1 MGGNTHI
8 EWADHTF
15 NPWIG
20 CTKVSSACDH
30 CYAETLATARL
41 GVAWG
46 PHAERRRT
54 APSTWRQPL
63 AWNRRAE
70 REGRRYRVFCASLA
84 DVFDNQASEDW
95 RVELWRLIRATPHLD
110 WLLLTK
116 RPQNIAKMLPSDLDH
131 GRGNGWQNGPW
142 PNVWLGTTVE
152 NQAEAYRRIPH
163 LLAVP
168 AAKRFLSMEP
178 LLGPV
183 DLAEWIECIEHCG
196 NCGGESPRQKDDI
209 CPRCGA
215 KNNLISTWG
224 AAEAERYR
232 TGERYD
238 PASEAGRSDID
249 GTNPTIDWI
258 IAGGESGSKARPS
271 HPDWFRSLRDQCTN
285 AGVPF
290 FFKQWGEF
298 FPEDQPTSAPG
309 EDWSRGV
316 HLPNA
321 GFAFR
326 VGKKRAGALLDGREW
341 REAPA

>member
-1 MGGNTHI
+1 MGENTRI

-20 CTKVSSACDH
+20 CTKVSPACDH

-46 PHAERRRT
+46 SHAERRRT

-70 REGRRYRVFCASLA
+70 REGRRFRVFCASLA

-168 AAKRFLSMEP
+168 ATIRFLSCEP
-178 LLGPV
+178 LLEAI
-183 DLAEWIECIEHCG
+183 DLSSIQARSEDGCLF
-196 NCGGESPRQKDDI
+196 GGSR
-209 CPRCGA
+209 
-215 KNNLISTWG
+215 
-224 AAEAERYR
+224 
-232 TGERYD
+232 
-238 PASEAGRSDID
+238 
-249 GTNPTIDWI
+249 IDWV
-258 IAGGESGSKARPS
+258 IAGGESGPKARPS
-271 HPDWFRSLRDQCTN
+271 HPDWFRSLRDQCQG

-290 FFKQWGEF
+290 FFKQWGEW
-298 FPEDQPTSAPG
+298 APG
-309 EDWSRGV
+309 ENPDRAQTRTEIAAWWQENEWDIEPITPKVGQEMHIDDSPDVWR
-316 HLPNA
+316 L
-321 GFAFR
+321 
-326 VGKKRAGALLDGREW
+326 GKKAAGALLDGREW

>member
-1 MGGNTHI
+1 MGENTRI

-20 CTKVSSACDH
+20 CTKVSPACDH

-46 PHAERRRT
+46 SHAERRRT

-70 REGRRYRVFCASLA
+70 REGRRFRVFC
-84 DVFDNQASEDW
+84 ASEDW

-168 AAKRFLSMEP
+168 ATIRFLSCEP
-178 LLGPV
+178 LLEAI
-183 DLAEWIECIEHCG
+183 DLSRIQARSEDGCLF
-196 NCGGESPRQKDDI
+196 GGSR
-209 CPRCGA
+209 
-215 KNNLISTWG
+215 
-224 AAEAERYR
+224 
-232 TGERYD
+232 
-238 PASEAGRSDID
+238 
-249 GTNPTIDWI
+249 IDWV
-258 IAGGESGSKARPS
+258 IAGGESGPKARPS
-271 HPDWFRSLRDQCTN
+271 HPDWFRSLRDQCQA
-285 AGVPF
+285 AGVPYF
-290 FFKQWGEF
+290 HKQNGEWLPF
-298 FPEDQPTSAPG
+298 NMGDDDSWYARHHVSLPLRWWDGSRWRDAEG
-309 EDWSRGV
+309 ETRDDAQWVARI
-316 HLPNA
+316 
-321 GFAFR
+321 
-326 VGKKRAGALLDGREW
+326 GKKAAGALLDGREW